1 MGEVKLKL
9 EKLKAEMEDF
19 TAKAQRVLR
28 DAEGGILDFGF

>member
-19 TAKAQRVLR
+19 TAKAQRSLR
-28 DAEGGILDFGF
+28 NAKEEERVKLK